1 MNYRWFIMKVV
12 LNYTKD
18 LHFKASARNFKDLN
32 VDEPTSFHGT
42 NLGPSAVEY
51 LLIGIGGCLGTTFIY
66 CLQKRNIE
74 LESFEV
80 EVDGKLTHTGPK
92 MRLRLVNVV
101 VILKYRP
108 KEETSIV
115 EIEECVKEFKDFCIV
130 TNSIA
135 NGIPIEVNC
144 LKK

>member
-1 MNYRWFIMKVV
+1 MKVL

-18 LHFKASARNFKDLN
+18 LHFKASARDFKDIN
-32 VDEPTSFHGT
+32 VDEPASFHGT
-42 NLGPSAVEY
+42 DLGPSAVEY

-66 CLQKRNIE
+66 CLQRRNIE
-74 LESFEV
+74 LDSFEI

-101 VILKYRP
+101 VELKYRA
-108 KEETSIV
+108 KKSINAAG
-115 EIEECVKEFKDFCIV
+115 IGDCIKEFKEFCIV

-135 NGIPIEVNC
+135 KGIPIDVNC
-144 LKK
+144 IQKEK